1 MEYEN
6 EQRPYDGVFVCLCL
20 VYCILTASQ
29 TSLAATNAIAAGL
42 RVLTVAM
49 TERVLAAPLQVVAI
63 AGELLPLLLSPLDG
77 RVC

>member
-20 VYCILTASQ
+20 VCYILTVSQ
-29 TSLAATNAIAAGL
+29 TSLAATNAIAADL

-63 AGELLPLLLSPLDG
+63 AGKFLLLLLSPLDG
-77 RVC
+77 TVR